1 MSTLL
6 KAMYRFNVITIKI
19 STTVFNLGKRNAKIH
34 RETQA
39 IPKKVKWWQATK
51 ARLEISHYQVSR
63 WWYRHKIFKWNRIE
77 ILEMNS
83 HVNSQLRFDK
93 QTDQSREKDKWGW
106 ENWLYL
112 CRSMKQDP
120 CPIPYKKSTLNRPSI
135 KFTNWYHQ
143 TTRQRLCWKINK
155 WDTSNLEASAL
166 RRKSSTKWRG
176 NHQGRRKCKLCSW

>member
-1 MSTLL
+1 MKIISCSWIGRFKMSTLL

-19 STTVFNLGKRNAKIH
+19 SITVFNLGKRNAKIH
-34 RETQA
+34 RETQE

-93 QTDQSREKDKWGW
+93 QTDQSREKNKWGW

-143 TTRQRLCWKINK
+143 TTRQRLCWKINEIQQ
-155 WDTSNLEASAL
+155 T
-166 RRKSSTKWRG
+166 
-176 NHQGRRKCKLCSW
+176 